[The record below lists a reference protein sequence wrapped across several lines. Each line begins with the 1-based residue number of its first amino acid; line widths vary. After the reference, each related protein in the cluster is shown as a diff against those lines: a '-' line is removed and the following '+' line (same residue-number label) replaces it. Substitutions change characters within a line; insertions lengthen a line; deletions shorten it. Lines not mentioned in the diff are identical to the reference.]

1 MNVAHSTYVKD
12 KNVYILVAKTKGK
25 NHLEDLRVEEILIL
39 KCITKKEGLKVWIGK
54 GH

>member
-1 MNVAHSTYVKD
+1 MNVAHSTY
-12 KNVYILVAKTKGK
+12 VYILVAKTKGKK

-39 KCITKKEGLKVWIGK
+39 KCTTKKEGLKVWIGK